1 MDTISLKA
9 LAKINLGLD
18 VVRRR
23 EDGYHEVRM
32 IMQTIHL
39 YDRLT
44 ICKTKEPGIQI
55 RSNLSF
61 LPVNENNLVYK
72 AGKLLMDEFSIGEGV
87 AVELDKRIPVAAGM
101 AGGSTDAAAML
112 YGMNQLFGLNLSQK
126 KLMGR
131 GVTIGA
137 DVPYCLM
144 RGTALA
150 EGIGEQ
156 LTSLPPMVKCP
167 VLIAKPP
174 ISVSTKFVYQ
184 NLKLDENTP
193 HPDIDRL
200 ISDIENKDLH
210 AIAGDMGNV
219 LETVT
224 IPNYPEI
231 DRIKTLMKEA
241 GAIGA
246 MMSGSGPTVF
256 GLFEDEKTAKNAY
269 RAVSRSGVAKQVYLT
284 TIYNNRK

>member
-1 MDTISLKA
+1 M
-9 LAKINLGLD
+9 
-18 VVRRR
+18 
-23 EDGYHEVRM
+23 E
-32 IMQTIHL
+32 
-39 YDRLT
+39 
-44 ICKTKEPGIQI
+44 
-55 RSNLSF
+55 
-61 LPVNENNLVYK
+61 
-72 AGKLLMDEFSIGEGV
+72 
-87 AVELDKRIPVAAGM
+87 
-101 AGGSTDAAAML
+101 
-112 YGMNQLFGLNLSQK
+112 
-126 KLMGR
+126 R

-231 DRIKTLMKEA
+231 DRIKTMMKEA
-241 GAIGA
+241 GAVGA